1 MLAGV
6 LNGGLRGVKI
16 ADMTAMQ
23 LRAAWDALE
32 EKRRAMNRKAN
43 VSGNFRTMG
52 RQEANYWKTISKIKK
67 RFAELNV
74 SLPADLR

>member
-1 MLAGV
+1 
-6 LNGGLRGVKI
+6 
-16 ADMTAMQ
+16 
-23 LRAAWDALE
+23 
-32 EKRRAMNRKAN
+32 
-43 VSGNFRTMG
+43 MG